1 MGWLKDAQNLVA
13 IATTVLSIAA
23 SLALWYVERRKQHS
37 KRIGHRIQMD
47 IPLSRAI
54 SEDLPGP
61 DGLIPRR
68 DITEDTTLVLLRI
81 ENDGAA
87 TITDGDYI
95 SDPKG
100 LTVTFAGRR
109 ITDAYPVQ
117 PALTSNTAR
126 QIRLDS
132 RPVYT
137 PGENS
142 LLLPPVALNSGD
154 YYKLLVMLRGG
165 GAGTQVDIEGRLNDG
180 TVHPNQGA
188 HPDDKPPLFSALG
201 RWTVGILGTGMAI
214 LLVLATLPD
223 PVPQPRGCA
232 SGSLTL
238 TGSSAFRPA
247 MEALRDAYTRDC
259 DDAKITVATSSSGTG
274 VRQLL
279 ESDPSD
285 STDTAG
291 DHSSVMAFSDGPTSE
306 SDPEGKLHDEKVAAM
321 AFALVVNDAVV
332 VDGKPL
338 TNLTVSQ
345 VRRLYLGDITDW
357 KDLGGPDL
365 PVRTV
370 RRTGSSGT
378 RGAFEA
384 RVLGRPDS
392 FSTSSR
398 DCRTKDLLP
407 ASKVLRCEEH
417 NTPDLLDRVA
427 RVDGTIGYA
436 APPEGTPRKGSH
448 ILKLNGLGPSGENI
462 RKGYPFHAVE
472 YAYTIGNPED
482 GSLADSF
489 LDFLTQ
495 GAANRVIARAGHLSC
510 TSPDGSAA
518 CRG

>member
-1 MGWLKDAQNLVA
+1 
-13 IATTVLSIAA
+13 
-23 SLALWYVERRKQHS
+23 
-37 KRIGHRIQMD
+37 
-47 IPLSRAI
+47 
-54 SEDLPGP
+54 
-61 DGLIPRR
+61 
-68 DITEDTTLVLLRI
+68 
-81 ENDGAA
+81 
-87 TITDGDYI
+87 
-95 SDPKG
+95 
-100 LTVTFAGRR
+100 
-109 ITDAYPVQ
+109 
-117 PALTSNTAR
+117 
-126 QIRLDS
+126 
-132 RPVYT
+132 
-137 PGENS
+137 
-142 LLLPPVALNSGD
+142 
-154 YYKLLVMLRGG
+154 
-165 GAGTQVDIEGRLNDG
+165 
-180 TVHPNQGA
+180 
-188 HPDDKPPLFSALG
+188 
-201 RWTVGILGTGMAI
+201 MAI
-214 LLVLATLPD
+214 LLLLATLPD

-247 MEALRDAYTRDC
+247 MEALRDTYTRDC
-259 DDAKITVATSSSGTG
+259 DDATITVATSSSGTG

-285 STDTAG
+285 NSDSSDTAG
-291 DHSSVMAFSDGPTSE
+291 GHSAVIAFSDGPTSE
-306 SDPEGKLHDEKVAAM
+306 SDPEGKLHSEKVAAT
-321 AFALVVNDAVV
+321 AFAMILNDAVA

-338 TNLTVSQ
+338 TDLTVAQ
-345 VRRLYLGDITDW
+345 VRRLYLGDITNW
-357 KDLGGPDL
+357 KDVGGPDL

-407 ASKVLRCEEH
+407 TSKVLRCEEH
-417 NTPDLLDRVA
+417 NTPDLLERVA
-427 RVDGTIGYA
+427 RIDGTIGYA

-448 ILKLNGLGPSGENI
+448 TLKLNGLGPSGENI
-462 RKGYPFHAVE
+462 TKGYPFHAVE
-472 YAYTIGNPED
+472 YAYTIGNPGD